1 MWLMAAELNSVLG
14 NISIIMESPR
24 VFAPQEQNCVCAAL
38 IRASSTECRALHTV
52 GAWDVP
58 GCRANG
64 SVMVE
69 YTVLV
74 LREPQHGNP
83 GEPPRSA
90 QRKPIPLP
98 VWNCSHLLKGGEAV
112 AV

>member
-24 VFAPQEQNCVCAAL
+24 VFAPQEQNCVCAAP
-38 IRASSTECRALHTV
+38 IRVSSTECRALCTV

-58 GCRANG
+58 GCWANG

-69 YTVLV
+69 HTVLV
-74 LREPQHGNP
+74 LREPQHGSP

-90 QRKPIPLP
+90 RRKPMPLP
-98 VWNCSHLLKGGEAV
+98 VWNRSHLLKSGVAAAV
-112 AV
+112 